1 MSVDLA
7 KSPLTLL
14 LEEIN
19 RENGTTITAEDILVS
34 EFIPDINGKSKITLT
49 WKHQDELVGSVEL
62 LYQRMD
68 LAYIYSLT
76 GLAVKEV
83 DYHIPTDLPLVNDR
97 LLANILHRYKMT
109 FNTNEYT
116 FTQSNGVLTITAN
129 DQNVAFRG
137 SVEIT
142 PFIRDRLEL
151 RGASYTHASGFISHE
166 QITVYPKVTT

>member
-19 RENGTTITAEDILVS
+19 RENKTTITVDDIIVS
-34 EFIPDINGKSKITLT
+34 DFSPNGGPNGKSKIVLT
-49 WKHQDELVGSVEL
+49 WKRQDELVGSVEL
-62 LYQRMD
+62 HYDRMD
-68 LAYIYSLT
+68 LGYIYSLT

-83 DYHIPTDLPLVNDR
+83 DYYTPTDLPKVNDR
-97 LLANILHRYKMT
+97 LLANILHRYKMA

-116 FTQSNGVLTITAN
+116 FTQSNGVLTVTAN

-151 RGASYTHASGFISHE
+151 RGAEYGHGAAITSHE
-166 QITVYPKVTT
+166 QIIVYPKV

>member
-19 RENGTTITAEDILVS
+19 RENGTTITLDDILVS
-34 EFIPDINGKSKITLT
+34 EFSPTGGPNGKSKIVLT
-49 WKHQDELVGSVEL
+49 WKRQDELVGSVEL
-62 LYQRMD
+62 VYHRMD

-83 DYHIPTDLPLVNDR
+83 DYHVPSDLPVVNER
-97 LLANILHRYKMT
+97 LLANILHRYKMA
-109 FNTNEYT
+109 FSNTEYD
-116 FTQSNGVLTITAN
+116 FTVNNGRVIITAN
-129 DQNVAFRG
+129 GTNVAFKG

-151 RGASYTHASGFISHE
+151 RGVSLSHGGTLFTHE
-166 QITVYPKVTT
+166 QVIVYPKV